1 MFLDDSHAA
10 SAHTERSAGSLR
22 EIEFADALNRYIAGV
37 VAEQQRRLGQP
48 TRAQRPHVSAAAGT
62 LRRLRDLIV
71 EAMKRLGDAMSGN
84 GRFQPPGIM

>member
-1 MFLDDSHAA
+1 MFLDDSRAA
-10 SAHTERSAGSLR
+10 SAHTERSAVSHR

-37 VAEQQRRLGQP
+37 IAEHQRRLGQP
-48 TRAQRPHVSAAAGT
+48 TRVKHPHLSTAAGS
-62 LRRLRDLIV
+62 LRRLRDWII